1 MFVQTVLLNIAEII
15 HALKK
20 IKPSFFYPVIWLI
33 ISIILLTI
41 PGTAFPKENW
51 LEKIWFDKWVHIG
64 MFALMV
70 FLWCWATLR
79 MNFTKEKLKKVFI
92 LLAILWL
99 AYGIG
104 MEFVQ
109 KYLVVNRSF
118 DSGDIIADG
127 VGCLAG
133 LFYSNWRFIPKQHLK

>member
-15 HALKK
+15 YALKK

-64 MFALMV
+64 MFAIMV
-70 FLWCWATLR
+70 FLWCWALLR
-79 MNFTKEKLKKVFI
+79 MTLAKVKLKNAFI
-92 LLAILWL
+92 LSAILCL
-99 AYGIG
+99 VYGIG

-109 KYLVVNRSF
+109 KYFVVNRSF
-118 DSGDIIADG
+118 DNGDIIADG

-133 LFYSNWRFIPKQHLK
+133 LYYSTSRFITKQHLK